1 MFLEKSKSRI
11 LKGFD
16 DFCRELPGVSGE
28 ILRMLERVGDREAL
42 AMKYLYANMPYSD
55 VGNYSFDTILD
66 YAAHGVFLW
75 EHSPYRDRMTEDM
88 FLSDILYHRVNEEEI
103 KPCRSFFWNQVKELV
118 RGRSMLEAVLEINY
132 WCASEVTYQAT
143 DDRTSSAID
152 TYRCGFGRCGEESV
166 FAVNVLRSAGI
177 PARQVYVPKWSHCDD
192 NHAWVEVWCDGT
204 WHYIGACEPE
214 AVLDRGWFTNA
225 ASRAMLVRSR
235 HFERSAVDSDK
246 EDGRKGFGVRT
257 QAKMVVES
265 EEAVPDL
272 DGKVSIEAEKMTGMA
287 ERNGSGAGSKK
298 MPEVTDLDRSSA
310 ETEKMT
316 GMTEEADRFICREG
330 IDMIL
335 NQLDRYARTRKI
347 TVQVTDTEGRAVP
360 DAVVSMEVLNYA
372 EFSPIASIK
381 TDRNGYVSFVTGL
394 GSLHIAACADG
405 KYGECMADTRLA
417 DHFCCMI
424 GAEPVWDTWTDFDM
438 AAPDETVCRKQKFL
452 ESTSRPVHGG
462 EYGSHLPSAV
472 CRLSSEQKEQAV
484 PERVC
489 RITSE
494 QEKENDRRTEEAAK
508 QCRIKRAQFKP
519 EWEVYFSRHGEAE
532 PSAKTGEAD
541 RSVPENVRKLLR
553 VLTPKDRRDVSPEVL
568 LEHCGE
574 ASAGRQP
581 SSGQCWMERDPSERY
596 GEALSRG
603 DGFPHGNTCSEAGN
617 CCREAYPKD
626 LFLPYVCGPR
636 IGNEVLT
643 PWRRYIL
650 HFFTP
655 EQQEVFRRAPE
666 QIWNWIREHIVSR
679 DDRER
684 LSIYTTPAAALKL
697 GIAGEASRKIL
708 FVAIART
715 LGVPSRLNP
724 ADGEMEYW
732 QGNSFV
738 PVLSERKRTARLV
751 ITACEEDTSWIY
763 FQNWSLAKME
773 LSGYR
778 SLSLQKPGWETEK
791 NTATKVEGTEKNT
804 AAKVEGTEKNTATEV
819 EGTEKSTVAET
830 VGSEKNSVVKPGK
843 SVIDLEPGRYRVLTA
858 NRLPTGDILAR
869 RYEFCLKE
877 GQKKELELGLRK
889 ASLGDMLSSHN
900 ISSYY
905 VRSREGAELSLSEL
919 TRGEKKIL
927 FWLDPGKEPT
937 EHVLNEL
944 LERRQDFVGR
954 QEQLLFLLPG
964 AAALENDTFA
974 LCQKA
979 FPEVKIFFDAF
990 GKGMEMAARSM
1001 YVDPGKRPLLIVT
1014 EGEVHGIF
1022 AASGYS
1028 VGIVDMLLRILKKR
1042 ADG

>member
-1 MFLEKSKSRI
+1 MFLEKSKNRI
-11 LKGFD
+11 LKEFD

-28 ILRMLERVGDREAL
+28 ILQILEHVGDREAL

-55 VGNYSFDTILD
+55 VGNYSFDMIRD

-75 EHSPYRDRMTEDM
+75 ENSPYRDRMTEKM
-88 FLSDILYHRVNEEEI
+88 FLSDVLYHRVNEEEI

-118 RGRSMLEAVLEINY
+118 QGRSMLEAVLEINY

-152 TYRCGFGRCGEESV
+152 IYRCGFGRCGEESV

-192 NHAWVEVWCDGT
+192 NHAWVEVWCDGI

-214 AVLDRGWFTNA
+214 AVPDRGWFTNA

-235 HFERSAVDSDK
+235 RFERPAA
-246 EDGRKGFGVRT
+246 GPAGWGIG
-257 QAKMVVES
+257 
-265 EEAVPDL
+265 L
-272 DGKVSIEAEKMTGMA
+272 DGSFDAEAEKRLDMA
-287 ERNGSGAGSKK
+287 ERNGSEAEK
-298 MPEVTDLDRSSA
+298 MPEVTDLDGSSA
-310 ETEKMT
+310 KTEKMT
-316 GMTEEADRFICREG
+316 GITEESDRFICREG
-330 IDMIL
+330 IDVIL

-347 TVQVTDTEGRAVP
+347 TVQVTDTKGRAVP

-372 EFSPIASIK
+372 ELSPIASIK
-381 TDRNGYVSFVTGL
+381 ADQNGCVSFVTGL

-405 KYGECMADTRLA
+405 KYGECMADTRSE
-417 DHFCCMI
+417 DHFCCVV
-424 GAEPVWDTWTDFDM
+424 GAEPAWDIWTDFDM
-438 AAPDETVCRKQKFL
+438 AAPEETTNWERQDGRISDHSAQRSWEPQCETPRAG
-452 ESTSRPVHGG
+452 ESTIQEECVRYAEKS
-462 EYGSHLPSAV
+462 GSWEKNETQMKENGV
-472 CRLSSEQKEQAV
+472 RLIS
-484 PERVC
+484 P
-489 RITSE
+489 E

-519 EWEVYFSRHGEAE
+519 EWEVYFSQHGEAE
-532 PSAKTGEAD
+532 PSAKAGEAD
-541 RSVPENVRKLLR
+541 RGVPENVRKLLR
-553 VLTPKDRRDVSPEVL
+553 VLTPKDRRDISPEVL

-574 ASAGRQP
+574 VSDGLQSSQEQYQMEQNLSEHCERVSAGWQ
-581 SSGQCWMERDPSERY
+581 SSSEQYRMERDLSKRCS
-596 GEALSRG
+596 EALSSR
-603 DGFPHGNTCSEAGN
+603 DGLPHGDTCSGAGN
-617 CCREAYPKD
+617 CCREAYPKE
-626 LFLPYVCGPR
+626 LFLPYVCSPR
-636 IGNEVLT
+636 IENEVLT

-650 HFFTP
+650 GFFTLG
-655 EQQEVFRRAPE
+655 QQQVFRQNPE
-666 QIWNWIREHIVSR
+666 QIWNWIRKHIVSR

-697 GIAGEASRKIL
+697 GIAGEASQKIL
-708 FVAIART
+708 FTAIART
-715 LGVPSRLNP
+715 LGIPSRLNP

-732 QGNSFV
+732 SGDSFV

-763 FQNWSLAKME
+763 FQNWSVAKME

-778 SLSLQKPGWETEK
+778 SLSLQKLSRESEKNTAAEVEETEK
-791 NTATKVEGTEKNT
+791 NTATKTE
-804 AAKVEGTEKNTATEV
+804 
-819 EGTEKSTVAET
+819 
-830 VGSEKNSVVKPGK
+830 GSEKNAAVKPGK

-877 GQKKELELGLRK
+877 GQRKELELGLRK

-900 ISSYY
+900 ISSYF
-905 VRSREGAELSLSEL
+905 VRSREGAEISLSEL

-944 LERRQDFVGR
+944 LERQQDFVGR

-964 AAALENDTFA
+964 AAALENGTFA
-974 LCQKA
+974 LCRKA
-979 FPEVKIFFDAF
+979 FPGVKIFFDAF

-1042 ADG
+1042 AVLD